1 MADIDRCSAEY
12 LPQWVAL
19 RFDLWPGEDQASMAA
34 EAPAILA
41 HPDRLVLVAREA
53 GTVIGFAEA
62 SIRRDHVNGCETS
75 PVAFIEGLYVKPE
88 HRRRGIAR
96 ALIGAI
102 ESWARE
108 QGLKELASDALLD
121 NLRSHAMHQ
130 ALGLS
135 ETERVVYF
143 RKALT

>member
-41 HPDRLVLVAREA
+41 HPGRLVLVAREA

-108 QGLKELASDALLD
+108 QGLEELASD
-121 NLRSHAMHQ
+121 
-130 ALGLS
+130 
-135 ETERVVYF
+135 
-143 RKALT
+143 